1 MEIGRVKKLVPNLKD
16 KKIYVVHIQN
26 LNQTLKHGLKLKKV
40 HQLIRLKSSCWMKL
54 FIMVNTT
61 KLRIAAKN
69 EFEQRYYIGF
79 FGLRK
84 TFLSL
89 RTIAFLERPWT
100 ILGTNPFSNELFTV
114 EMGKT
119 EIKIMCTTKGGG
131 RGRRPL
137 PFCVLILKKRP

>member
-69 EFEQRYYIGF
+69 EFEQRSIDQ
-79 FGLRK
+79 
-84 TFLSL
+84 
-89 RTIAFLERPWT
+89 RTIAFLERPWA
-100 ILGTNPFSNELFTV
+100 ILGTNPFSNELFNV